1 MHFLVDP
8 LSDRP
13 HPYVRRAV
21 IPQSAF
27 LVCCV
32 YGLAVNVLKGGV
44 SQALPNVSGSAA
56 LVAGGRGAARQRD
69 FLILCAPVRLRPRLL
84 ICLSGGIW
92 LIASVLS
99 GVMMGSNLRRTLRR
113 RKQRFSAYFA
123 ALFKR
128 ADWPAPISAHF
139 YGPPIQNRVP
149 RFA

>member
-1 MHFLVDP
+1 MPYVTYAQSQPVQFVVFLV
-8 LSDRP
+8 
-13 HPYVRRAV
+13 
-21 IPQSAF
+21 
-27 LVCCV
+27 
-32 YGLAVNVLKGGV
+32 LAVGVLICAV
-44 SQALPNVSGSAA
+44 SQAMPDVAGSAA

-69 FLILCAPVRLRPRLL
+69 FFTVVIHVLCAPVRLRPRLL
-84 ICLSGGIW
+84 ICLSGGIG